1 MAKVPLSWYSQGQ
14 NETVSYREPLDGKS
28 SMISQE
34 GVSLVREELA
44 VAQDSS

>member
-14 NETVSYREPLDGKS
+14 TEIVSYREPLDGKS
-28 SMISQE
+28 PVIAQE